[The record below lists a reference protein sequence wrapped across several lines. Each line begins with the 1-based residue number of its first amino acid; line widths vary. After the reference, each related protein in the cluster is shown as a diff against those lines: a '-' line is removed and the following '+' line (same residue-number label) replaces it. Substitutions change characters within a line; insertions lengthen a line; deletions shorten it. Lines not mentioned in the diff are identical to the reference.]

1 MKPKAV
7 GPEPRRGGPRVEE
20 PGETERKELAPGT
33 FPLQPHLM
41 RMAERATRETINA
54 TSAESDLV
62 ALARRRDEPAI
73 RELVRRNNQRLF
85 RVARAVLSDDAEAED
100 VVQETYVKAF
110 TRLEGFEGRSQFSTW
125 LTRIALNEAFGRRR
139 RKRPT
144 ADLEAVEAAQTGGA
158 ELIPFPGS
166 AVPLDPEAS
175 TSRREMHR
183 LLEEL
188 VDHLPEIFR
197 IVFVLRD
204 IEEMSTEEVAAFLDI
219 NPATVK
225 TRLFR
230 ARKLLREAMEARVS
244 EGFGA
249 LYPFDG
255 ARCTRL
261 ADRVV
266 EALAL

>member
-1 MKPKAV
+1 
-7 GPEPRRGGPRVEE
+7 
-20 PGETERKELAPGT
+20 
-33 FPLQPHLM
+33 
-41 RMAERATRETINA
+41 MAERAIRRA
-54 TSAESDLV
+54 ADAASAESDLV
-62 ALARRRDEPAI
+62 ALARGRDEAAI
-73 RELVRRNNQRLF
+73 RELIRRNNQRLF
-85 RVARAVLSDDAEAED
+85 RVARAVLRDDAEAED

-110 TRLEGFEGRSQFSTW
+110 TRLDGFQGRAQFSTW

-144 ADLEAVEAAQTGGA
+144 ATLEDVEAAQTGGA

-166 AVPLDPEAS
+166 ASPLDPEA
-175 TSRREMHR
+175 TANRGEMGR

-188 VDHLPEIFR
+188 VDDLPEVFR
-197 IVFVLRD
+197 VVFVLREV
-204 IEEMSTEEVAAFLDI
+204 EEMSTEEVATFLEI

-230 ARKLLREAMEARVS
+230 ARKLLREAMEARVA

-255 ARCTRL
+255 ARCARL

-266 EALAL
+266 LSLGL

>member
-1 MKPKAV
+1 MTRP
-7 GPEPRRGGPRVEE
+7 
-20 PGETERKELAPGT
+20 PGT
-33 FPLQPHLM
+33 FAIPARPM
-41 RMAERATRETINA
+41 RMAERATRRIVDA
-54 TSAESDLV
+54 TSPEIELV
-62 ALARRRDEPAI
+62 ALARVRDEPAI

-85 RVARAVLSDDAEAED
+85 RVARAVLRDDAEAED

-110 TRLEGFEGRSQFSTW
+110 TRLEGFEGRAQFSTW

-139 RKRPT
+139 RRRPT
-144 ADLEAVEAAQTGGA
+144 ADLEDVEAAQTGGA

-166 AVPLDPEAS
+166 ALPLDPEA
-175 TSRREMHR
+175 TANRHEMNR

-188 VDHLPEIFR
+188 VDGLPEIFR
-197 IVFVLRD
+197 VVFVLRD

-230 ARKLLREAMEARVS
+230 ARKLLRETMEARVAQ
-244 EGFGA
+244 GFGA

-266 EALAL
+266 EALGP

>member
-1 MKPKAV
+1 MSMTA
-7 GPEPRRGGPRVEE
+7 
-20 PGETERKELAPGT
+20 
-33 FPLQPHLM
+33 
-41 RMAERATRETINA
+41 RATRATVNA
-54 TSAESDLV
+54 QSSESELV

-110 TRLEGFEGRSQFSTW
+110 TRLDSFEGRSQFSTW

-144 ADLEAVEAAQTGGA
+144 AELEAVEAAQTGSA

-166 AVPLDPEAS
+166 AVPLDPEANAN
-175 TSRREMHR
+175 RREMNR

-188 VDHLPEIFR
+188 IDSLPAIFR
-197 IVFVLRD
+197 IVFVLRE
-204 IEEMSTEEVAAFLDI
+204 IEEMSTEEAAAFLEI
-219 NPATVK
+219 KPATVK

-230 ARKLLREAMEARVS
+230 ARKLLRDAMEARVAQ
-244 EGFGA
+244 GFGA

-266 EALAL
+266 AALAL

>member
-1 MKPKAV
+1 MT
-7 GPEPRRGGPRVEE
+7 GP
-20 PGETERKELAPGT
+20 LGT
-33 FPLQPHLM
+33 FPSLPHPM
-41 RMAERATRETINA
+41 RMAERATRATINA
-54 TSAESDLV
+54 TSTESDLV
-62 ALARRRDEPAI
+62 ALARRRHEPAI

-144 ADLEAVEAAQTGGA
+144 ADLEAVEVAQTGGA

-166 AVPLDPEAS
+166 ASPLDPEAS

-197 IVFVLRD
+197 VVFVLRD

-230 ARKLLREAMEARVS
+230 ARRLLREAMEARVAQ
-244 EGFGA
+244 GFGA

-266 EALAL
+266 AALAL

>member
-1 MKPKAV
+1 MS
-7 GPEPRRGGPRVEE
+7 
-20 PGETERKELAPGT
+20 
-33 FPLQPHLM
+33 
-41 RMAERATRETINA
+41 MAERALRHSVNA
-54 TSAESDLV
+54 TSPEGELV

-110 TRLEGFEGRSQFSTW
+110 TRLDSFEGRALFSTW

-144 ADLEAVEAAQTGGA
+144 AELEAIEAAQTGGA

-166 AVPLDPEAS
+166 AVPLDPEANA
-175 TSRREMHR
+175 SRREMNR

-188 VDHLPEIFR
+188 IDGLPAIFR
-197 IVFVLRD
+197 IVFVLRE
-204 IEEMSTEEVAAFLDI
+204 IEEMSTEEVAAFLEI
-219 NPATVK
+219 KPTTVK

-230 ARKLLREAMEARVS
+230 ARKLLRDAMEARVAQ
-244 EGFGA
+244 GFGA